1 MWMSL
6 VHAKNN
12 NNNRYIT
19 ICRITKESNSIMRIP
34 TATYRIQFH
43 AKFKFEAARK
53 IINYLSELGVSD
65 LYASPIF
72 KAKAGSTHG
81 YDVVDPTQLNPELG
95 TPENFKTL
103 VKEIQNYKM
112 GWVQDIVPNHMAYD
126 SENIW
131 LMDVLENGSESE
143 AFDYFDIEWDQAY
156 DDIKGRVLAPMLGNF
171 YGECLEN
178 GEIQLNYNETG
189 LSVNYFSLKLPVRIE
204 SYSRFITQNLGHLG
218 RLLGRRHPDFIKLLG
233 ILYLIKSVPG
243 ETKGKERYDQIA
255 FVKGLLWELYTQN
268 PEVKEFVDS
277 NVEFFNGEKGNSESF
292 NLLDS
297 LLKEQFYRLSFWKV
311 GAEEINYRRFF
322 TVNELISVKVQE
334 IKVFH
339 KTHTLINQLVE
350 QGTITG
356 LRIDHIDGL
365 YDPTEYLKRLRA
377 KTGDVYITVEKI
389 LELEEN
395 LPETWPIQG
404 TSGYDFLNYINGI
417 FCQCESEKLF
427 DYLYL
432 KFTKITTHYDHL
444 CVEKKQL
451 IVEKNLAGDVENL
464 AHILKKIASQSR
476 LGIDFTMNGLKR
488 TLSEV
493 LTLFPVY
500 RTYVNGDG
508 LSEEDS
514 IYIKE
519 VIEAARER
527 IPLLLN
533 ELNYIEK
540 LLLLE
545 WDESLTE
552 EEKALRLHFV
562 MRLQQLSGPLMAKG
576 IEDTLFY
583 VYNRLISLNEVGGNP
598 GKFGV
603 TVSDFHKFNQKQSIT
618 WMYKMNATATHDTK
632 RGEDVRARLNVLS
645 EMPEQWER
653 QIKKWHEINRLHKIN
668 IQGKAVPVNN
678 DEYFFYQSLIGTYP
692 FAETEKTDFIE
703 RLKNYMLKSVR
714 EAKVQTAWLRP
725 DTAYEEGFLAFVEK
739 VLAPAESNQFIKEFL
754 PFQKKIAD
762 YGIFNSLSQ
771 TLLKYTA
778 PGVPDTYQ
786 GTELWDLSMVDPDNR
801 RPVDYPQRISFLNEI
816 KQNSQPDRLK
826 LINELL
832 SNKENGKIKLFVTYK
847 LLQARRDYLDV
858 FKKGDYLPL
867 EVVGTFKDHIVAF
880 ARSFGDQIAIAIAPR
895 LLTNLVAPGKYP
907 LGEQVWHDTQL
918 QLPQQLP
925 STWCDT
931 FTEQIISGNST
942 IAIGQILQN
951 FPVALLLNTSS
962 NS

>member
-1 MWMSL
+1 
-6 VHAKNN
+6 
-12 NNNRYIT
+12 
-19 ICRITKESNSIMRIP
+19 MRVP

-43 AKFKFEAARK
+43 SGFKFESAKK
-53 IINYLSELGVSD
+53 IISYLSELGISD

-72 KAKAGSTHG
+72 KARVGSTHG

-95 TPENFKTL
+95 TLGNFEAL
-103 VKEIQNYKM
+103 IKEIQHYQM

-126 SENIW
+126 SENHW
-131 LMDVLENGSESE
+131 LMDVLENGSESD

-156 DDIKGRVLAPMLGNF
+156 DDIKGRVLAPMLSDF
-171 YGECLEN
+171 YGKCLEN
-178 GEIQLNYNETG
+178 GEIQLSYSESG

-204 SYSRFITQNLGHLG
+204 SYARFITQNLGHLG
-218 RLLGRRHPDFIKLLG
+218 RFLGRRHPDFIKLLG
-233 ILYLIKSVPG
+233 ILYLIKSAPG
-243 ETKGKERYDQIA
+243 ETKGRERYDQIA

-268 PEVKEFVDS
+268 SEVKEFVDS
-277 NVEFFNGEKGNSESF
+277 NVSFFNGEKGNPESF
-292 NLLDS
+292 NLLDG

-339 KTHTLINQLVE
+339 KTHTLISQLVE
-350 QGTITG
+350 EGIITG

-365 YDPTEYLKRLRA
+365 YDPTEYLKRLRDKA
-377 KTGDVYITVEKI
+377 GDIYITVEKI
-389 LELEEN
+389 LELKEN
-395 LPETWPIQG
+395 LPKIWQIQG

-417 FCQCESEKLF
+417 FCCCDSEKQF
-427 DYLYL
+427 NEIYT
-432 KFTKITTHYDHL
+432 KFTRITNQYENL
-444 CVEKKQL
+444 AIEKKQL
-451 IVEKNLAGDVENL
+451 IVEKNLAGDVDNL
-464 AHILKKIASQSR
+464 AQILKRIAGQSR

-493 LTLFPVY
+493 LILFPVY

-514 IYIKE
+514 FYIKE
-519 VIEAARER
+519 VIETARGR

-533 ELNYIEK
+533 ELDFIEK

-545 WDESLTE
+545 WAQSLTE
-552 EEKALRLHFV
+552 EERALRLHFV

-598 GKFGV
+598 QKFGI
-603 TVSDFHKFNQKQSIT
+603 TVADFHEFNQRESIAWT
-618 WMYKMNATATHDTK
+618 YKMNATATHDTK

-645 EMPEQWER
+645 EIPEEWEKQVKSWR
-653 QIKKWHEINRLHKIN
+653 EINHSHKIH
-668 IQGKAVPVNN
+668 IRSKEVPSAN

-692 FAETEKTDFIE
+692 FDESDNAKFIE
-703 RLKNYMLKSVR
+703 RLKDYMLKSVR

-739 VLAPAESNQFIKEFL
+739 VLAPSKSNQFLKEFV
-754 PFQKKIAD
+754 PFQKRIAN

-771 TLLKYTA
+771 TLLKYAA

-801 RPVDYPQRISFLNEI
+801 RPVDYEQRMVILKNI
-816 KQNSQPDRLK
+816 KNRAKTDNPK
-826 LINELL
+826 LIEELL
-832 SNKENGKIKLFVTYK
+832 STKEDGRIKLFITYK
-847 LLQARRDYLDV
+847 LLQARQENVEV
-858 FKKGDYLPL
+858 FQKGSYLPL
-867 EVVGTFKDHIVAF
+867 EVVGKFKDNIVAF
-880 ARSFGDQIAIAIAPR
+880 ARCFNNQMAIAIAPR
-895 LLTNLVAPGKYP
+895 FLTNLIEEGRYP
-907 LGEQVWHDTQL
+907 CGEQVWEDTQL
-918 QLPQQLP
+918 QIPQQLQ
-925 STWCDT
+925 SNWQDI
-931 FTEQIISGNST
+931 FSKQVISNSKSGS
-942 IAIGQILQN
+942 IAIAQILQHL
-951 FPVALLLNTSS
+951 PVALLLNVP
-962 NS
+962 

>member
-1 MWMSL
+1 
-6 VHAKNN
+6 
-12 NNNRYIT
+12 
-19 ICRITKESNSIMRIP
+19 MRVP
-34 TATYRIQFH
+34 TATYRIQFNSG
-43 AKFKFEAARK
+43 FKFESAK
-53 IINYLSELGVSD
+53 NIISYLSELGISD

-72 KAKAGSTHG
+72 KARVGSTHG

-95 TPENFKTL
+95 TLENFEAL
-103 VKEIQNYKM
+103 IKEIQNHQM

-126 SENIW
+126 SENHW

-171 YGECLEN
+171 YVHCLEN
-178 GEIQLNYNETG
+178 GEIKLSYSESG

-204 SYSRFITQNLGHLG
+204 SHAKFITQNLGHLG
-218 RLLGRRHPDFIKLLG
+218 RSLGRRHPDFMKLLG
-233 ILYLIKSVPG
+233 ILYLIKSAPG
-243 ETKGKERYDQIA
+243 ETKGRERFDQIA

-268 PEVKEFVDS
+268 TEVKEFIDS
-277 NVEFFNGEKGNSESF
+277 NVDFFNGEKGNPESF

-339 KTHTLINQLVE
+339 KTHTLISQLVE
-350 QGTITG
+350 EGIITG

-365 YDPTEYLKRLRA
+365 YDPTEYLKRLRD

-389 LELEEN
+389 LELKEN
-395 LPETWPIQG
+395 LPEIWPIQG

-417 FCQCESEKLF
+417 FCSCDSEKQF
-427 DYLYL
+427 NDIYS
-432 KFTKITTHYDHL
+432 KFTRVTNQYDHL
-444 CVEKKQL
+444 AIEKKQL
-451 IVEKNLAGDVENL
+451 IVEKNLAGDVDNL
-464 AHILKKIASQSR
+464 AQILKKIASQSR

-508 LSEEDS
+508 LSEDDS
-514 IYIKE
+514 FYIKE
-519 VIEAARER
+519 VIETARGR

-533 ELNYIEK
+533 ELDFIEK
-540 LLLLE
+540 LLLLQWE
-545 WDESLTE
+545 ESLTE
-552 EEKALRLHFV
+552 EQRALRLHFV

-598 GKFGV
+598 EKFGI
-603 TVSDFHKFNQKQSIT
+603 TVAEFHEFNQKESVA
-618 WMYKMNATATHDTK
+618 WNYKMNATATHDTK
-632 RGEDVRARLNVLS
+632 RGEDVRARINVLS
-645 EMPEQWER
+645 EIPEEWEKQVKCWR
-653 QIKKWHEINRLHKIN
+653 EINHYHKLHISPKE
-668 IQGKAVPVNN
+668 VPSAN
-678 DEYFFYQSLIGTYP
+678 DEYFFYQNLLGTYP
-692 FAETEKTDFIE
+692 FDKIDKTNFIE
-703 RLKNYMLKSVR
+703 RIKDYMLKSVR

-739 VLAPAESNQFIKEFL
+739 VLTPSESNQFLKEFL
-754 PFQKKIAD
+754 PFQKRIAS

-771 TLLKYTA
+771 TLVKYTA

-801 RPVDYPQRISFLNEI
+801 RPVDYEQRIELLKDLK
-816 KQNSQPDRLK
+816 KQVKTDNLK
-826 LINELL
+826 LIDELL
-832 SNKENGKIKLFVTYK
+832 STKEDGKIKLFVTYK
-847 LLQARRDYLDV
+847 LLQARQENVEL
-858 FKKGDYLPL
+858 FQKGNYLPL
-867 EVVGTFKDHIVAF
+867 EVVGQFKDHIVAF
-880 ARSFGDQIAIAIAPR
+880 ARSFNNQIAITVAPR
-895 LLTNLVAPGKYP
+895 LLTSLIEPESYP
-907 LGEQVWHDTQL
+907 CGDKVWGDTQL
-918 QLPQQLP
+918 QLPQQLH
-925 STWCDT
+925 STWQDI
-931 FTEQIISGNST
+931 FSKQEVSSSKSGT
-942 IAIGQILQN
+942 IAIGQILGN
-951 FPVALLLNTSS
+951 FPIALLLNAP
-962 NS
+962 